1 LRREGRCQKR
11 GRGWRKRDPSW
22 WSNVDITRGM
32 SEFVRSVSKFA
43 RGIREVVEG
52 EEEVNKSEGN
62 CKEQSIAV
70 PCVSPQNTL
79 C

>member
-1 LRREGRCQKR
+1 
-11 GRGWRKRDPSW
+11 
-22 WSNVDITRGM
+22 M